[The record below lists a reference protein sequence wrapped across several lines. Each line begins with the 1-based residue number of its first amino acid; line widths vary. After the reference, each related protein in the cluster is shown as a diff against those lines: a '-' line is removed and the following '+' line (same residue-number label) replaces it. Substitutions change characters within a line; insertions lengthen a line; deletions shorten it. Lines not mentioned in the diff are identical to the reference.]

1 MYINENPE
9 ESEEDAAEMFT
20 YPGPIPF
27 SKESAILMMADS
39 VEAASRSLKEPNA
52 ENIEKLV
59 NGIITSQTSD
69 GQFEN
74 ADITLRDI
82 RLIKKMFK
90 KMLMNI
96 HHIRIEYPH

>member
-1 MYINENPE
+1 MYLKDNPD
-9 ESEEDAAEMFT
+9 EDIDVAAEMFT

-39 VEAASRSLKEPNA
+39 VEAACRSLKGPNA
-52 ENIEKLV
+52 ESIEELIEA
-59 NGIITSQTSD
+59 IISNQMEE

-90 KMLMNI
+90 KMVMNMY
-96 HHIRIEYPH
+96 HVRIEYPH